1 MFRRRNPLS
10 VLQRMRAVM
19 WPKRGFSRLV
29 GYLVQRVLRLPG
41 TPYSIAC
48 GVACGAAISFTPFLG
63 LHLILSAAIC
73 YPLGGNWIAAW
84 IGTAIGNPWTI
95 PLFLV
100 TARGIGN
107 AILSYVGFEVP
118 LNFTGQLEEYNQ
130 FLSMLIPTTIGGSLM
145 AIFVWPFFYG
155 VTYYTIIK
163 WRSHRK
169 TRILKKAGVHP
180 SAHESKNP
188 SHHEGL

>member
-1 MFRRRNPLS
+1 
-10 VLQRMRAVM
+10 M

-73 YPLGGNWIAAW
+73 YPLGGNLIAAW

-95 PLFLV
+95 PVFLV
-100 TARGIGN
+100 AAREIGN
-107 AILSYVGFEVP
+107 SILSYVGFDVP
-118 LNFTGQLEEYNQ
+118 LYFKDQLEEYNQ
-130 FLSMLIPTTIGGSLM
+130 FLSMLIPTTIGGSLI

-155 VTYYTIIK
+155 ATYYAIVK
-163 WRSHRK
+163 WRSNRQA
-169 TRILKKAGVHP
+169 RILKKAGVLP
-180 SAHESKNP
+180 SAHKGVNASN
-188 SHHEGL
+188 HEGL